1 MRGWTA
7 DDPLVNPMKIIYYL
21 TAHGYGHA
29 VRSCAICN
37 KFSQDVRV
45 IFRTLIPQK
54 FFEEEIK
61 RPFGY
66 SPGHFDCGCIQ
77 RDSVTVNKKETLEAY
92 MKLADMNETRL
103 KQEVKWVLHQGAD
116 GMVSDITPFAFELAT
131 EAGLPSVA
139 VSNFSWYDIY
149 EPYVG
154 YPAFEPYL
162 LKIRQQ
168 YEMAGLLLELMPST
182 GMPYFQSRL
191 KIPLVGGV
199 GLNVRDRLQ
208 THLGLKKE
216 KHLALIYLGEFG
228 MESCAWGDLEK
239 FKEWD
244 FVGIYPIPGKPANY
258 RLVSKDDFRYLDLVA
273 SVDVMISKIGY
284 GIFTQSL
291 MHGTPLIYLP
301 RDDFAEFPV
310 LEKAMVEW
318 GHGYCLSREDYC
330 KLNWEDVLRKVISR
344 KRPAPQVSGGAE
356 ISAREIEKFIHGQQV
371 PFPEKMKLGP

>member
-7 DDPLVNPMKIIYYL
+7 DDPLVDPMKIIYYL

-37 KFSQDVRV
+37 KFCQDVRV
-45 IFRTLIPQK
+45 IFRTLIPQE

-66 SPGHFDCGCIQ
+66 SPGQFDCGCIQ
-77 RDSVTVNKKETLEAY
+77 RDSVTVNKKETLETY
-92 MKLADMNETRL
+92 MKLAEMNETRL

-116 GMVSDITPFAFELAT
+116 GIVSDVTPFAFEVAR

-149 EPYVG
+149 EPYVKD

-168 YEMAGLLLELMPST
+168 YEMAGLLLELIPST
-182 GMPYFQSRL
+182 GMPYLRSRL

-199 GLNVRDRLQ
+199 GRNVRDRLRA
-208 THLGLKKE
+208 HLGLKKE
-216 KHLALIYLGEFG
+216 NHLALIYLGEFG
-228 MESCAWGDLEK
+228 MESCTWEDLEK

-244 FVGIYPIPGKPANY
+244 FIGIYPIPGKPANY
-258 RLVSKDDFRYLDLVA
+258 HLVSKDDFRYLDLVV

-284 GIFTQSL
+284 GIFAQSL

-310 LEKAMVEW
+310 LEKATVEW
-318 GHGYCLSREDYC
+318 GHGYCLSRGDYC
-330 KLNWEDVLRKVISR
+330 KLNWEDVLQEVISR
-344 KRPAPQVSGGAE
+344 ERPAPQVADGAK
-356 ISAREIEKFIHGQQV
+356 ICAREIEKFIESERG
-371 PFPEKMKLGP
+371 LR